1 MISVEDVLAHI
12 VQEVRANAP
21 DGNMS
26 TAEDI
31 LAGLAFNIRIS
42 ITTDVEETEADYL
55 DRFGKGYTFYFRLAN
70 YEHGRILAGQIYWI
84 MLGQRPDLSLHTG
97 EKFGPDEKLY
107 LFVHVTHLT
116 PPPLN

>member
-12 VQEVRANAP
+12 VQEVRAGSPA
-21 DGNMS
+21 GKAS
-26 TAEDI
+26 SAEDI
-31 LAGLAFNIRIS
+31 LAGLAFNIRVS
-42 ITTDVEETEADYL
+42 ITTDIEETEADYL
-55 DRFGKGYTFYFRLAN
+55 DRFGHGHTFYFRLAN

-84 MLGQRPDLSLHTG
+84 MLGQRPDLSRHTG
-97 EKFGPDEKLY
+97 DKFNGDDKLY